1 MAQEPH
7 TVDIGIVPG
16 DGASSETV
24 AVEPDEED
32 KLPNLAAELLKVH
45 HRFNHIGFAK
55 LQTMAKCG
63 VIPKR
68 LANCDKPVCSA
79 CLYGKMT
86 RRKWRDKPKL
96 EKAKE
101 TVPITHAGQCVS
113 VDMMKS
119 PTPGLIAQISGWITR
134 KRYRYATV
142 FVDNYS
148 KLGYTH
154 LQKTQTAKETLEGKA
169 LFEWKCATFGIRV
182 HHYHSDNGVF
192 TALMWKEACAAAGQ
206 SYSYSGVNAHFQS
219 GVSERRIREL
229 QELARTML
237 IHAHARWPEAITA
250 NLWPYAMRLAC
261 DAYNETLPK
270 SMQRS
275 PIEVFSQTAV
285 MPDPKHWRPFGC
297 PVYVLDSA

>member
-1 MAQEPH
+1 MEDDDDPLHAMTVQAMDASLVTDDEIDNEPEEDEWDWNEGWNEPAPEEDEQASEGDDDDVMAQEPR

-16 DGASSETV
+16 DGASSETI
-24 AVEPDEED
+24 AVEPDEEN
-32 KLPNLAAELLKVH
+32 KLPNIAAELLKVH

-134 KRYRYATV
+134 K
-142 FVDNYS
+142 
-148 KLGYTH
+148 
-154 LQKTQTAKETLEGKA
+154 
-169 LFEWKCATFGIRV
+169 
-182 HHYHSDNGVF
+182 
-192 TALMWKEACAAAGQ
+192 
-206 SYSYSGVNAHFQS
+206 
-219 GVSERRIREL
+219 
-229 QELARTML
+229 
-237 IHAHARWPEAITA
+237 
-250 NLWPYAMRLAC
+250 
-261 DAYNETLPK
+261 
-270 SMQRS
+270 
-275 PIEVFSQTAV
+275 
-285 MPDPKHWRPFGC
+285 
-297 PVYVLDSA
+297 